1 MFISCTLLISFSQ
14 SVGQE
19 MMPSFYRE
27 GNRLGEMQ

>member
-1 MFISCTLLISFSQ
+1 MFISSMLLISFSQ

-27 GNRLGEMQ
+27 GNQRGEIQ